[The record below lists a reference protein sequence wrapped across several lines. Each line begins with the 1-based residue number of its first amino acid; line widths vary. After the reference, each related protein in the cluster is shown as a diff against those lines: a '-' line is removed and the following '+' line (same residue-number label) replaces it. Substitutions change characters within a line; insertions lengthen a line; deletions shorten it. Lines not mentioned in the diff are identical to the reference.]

1 MKQNDIINRM
11 RIRRNEL
18 GYSFQDLADKTG
30 LSKSTLQRYET
41 GAIEK
46 LPIEKAKLI
55 AEALQ
60 MPTEKLLGLD
70 ASTESA
76 PEFINVF
83 NIPVFDSV
91 SAGFGAYP
99 DSSAVSY
106 KPTYLTNAAEAGDYL
121 WINVKGDSMSPKIE
135 DGDKILVRRQDSVAS
150 GSVAVVMVDDEAVVK
165 IIKYGLN
172 WVELHSI
179 NPHYPVRRFE
189 KKEALRISVVGQ
201 VKEVCKRL

>member
-1 MKQNDIINRM
+1 MKKDIMNRM
-11 RIRRNEL
+11 KIRRTEL
-18 GYSFQDLADKTG
+18 GYSFQELADKTG

-41 GAIEK
+41 GAIDK
-46 LPIEKAKLI
+46 LPIEKASLI
-55 AEALQ
+55 AKALQ
-60 MPTEKLLGLD
+60 IPVERLLGFDLPAENVCD
-70 ASTESA
+70 
-76 PEFINVF
+76 IDNVF
-83 NIPVFDSV
+83 NIPVYDSV

-99 DSSAVSY
+99 DSSAVGY
-106 KPTYLTNAAEAGDYL
+106 KPSYIANASEAGEYL

-135 DGDKILVRRQDSVAS
+135 DGDKILVRRQDSVDNGA
-150 GSVAVVMVDDEAVVK
+150 VAVVMVDDEAVVK

-189 KKEALRISVVGQ
+189 KQEALRISVVGR